1 MSEANGYVTRDELFG
16 KPTQRRFKD
25 VVVQGKKF
33 RLRSLTA
40 GELNPWAA
48 KSQDVDGAATAG
60 PRLIVLMVVNGDGQ
74 RIFSDTD
81 VKLWLDQDAAFVAE
95 LARCCQEHSGQ
106 LTEADTEDVEK
117 N

>member
-74 RIFSDTD
+74 RICPVCQVAVL
-81 VKLWLDQDAAFVAE
+81 VKKNPHGPGRYPSA
-95 LARCCQEHSGQ
+95 C
-106 LTEADTEDVEK
+106 EACR
-117 N
+117 